1 MTEKIENLKFII
13 GRYDN
18 FIESSQS
25 KSNLYIVLNTAILG
39 GIITLLT
46 SNTSLGVLIIII
58 LGITALLAV
67 ISITLTL
74 AAINPYL
81 KNLGNN
87 GKSIIFFMD
96 VAGVPY
102 HKFKKKASR
111 ITEEKF
117 LDDLTCQAYSLAN
130 GLKTKYY
137 RLRYAGL
144 TIVAEFILLFVCVII
159 FIIKYFT
166 P

>member
-1 MTEKIENLKFII
+1 MNEKLENLKFII
-13 GRYDN
+13 SRYDN

-25 KSNLYIVLNTAILG
+25 KSNLYIALNTAILG

-46 SNTSLGVLIIII
+46 SNASLGVLIVII
-58 LGITALLAV
+58 LGVTALLAV
-67 ISITLTL
+67 ISITITL

-96 VAGVPY
+96 VAGAPY
-102 HKFKKKASR
+102 HKFKKRVLS
-111 ITEEKF
+111 INEEKF
-117 LDDLTCQAYSLAN
+117 ITDLSCQAYSLAN

-144 TIVAEFILLFVCVII
+144 TIVAEFILLFICVII